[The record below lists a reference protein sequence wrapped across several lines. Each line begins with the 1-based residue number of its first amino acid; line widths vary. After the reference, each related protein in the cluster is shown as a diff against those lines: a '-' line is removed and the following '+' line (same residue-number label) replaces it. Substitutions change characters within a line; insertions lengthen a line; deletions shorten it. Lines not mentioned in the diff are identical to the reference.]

1 MDMPNCRP
9 LDRIALFVKLR
20 FSGFCLSFSWSFVVV
35 FSHDFSIHTRSLRQA
50 IASGEWLYTQTE
62 NALALRLAV
71 FDCISVCIGCGYM
84 VVCRIRVLSVACGTS
99 RALVGSNLFGCGHMK
114 CFVSNCNGK
123 IEMNVSYLE
132 LYCST
137 ASSLLCSCRYFL
149 FSSQI
154 KFPFCLAPKITLPE
168 TSKSNL
174 KIDGYIEDDWFSFRA
189 VRPIFRGI
197 AAILILRRV
206 PSWERSHI
214 PSQPA
219 LLKLMIFLS
228 QGGIC

>member
-1 MDMPNCRP
+1 MRKRILETNKNLCGTREWTCQTAHRIGSPSLSNCGFQVVAWASHGH
-9 LDRIALFVKLR
+9 LLLF
-20 FSGFCLSFSWSFVVV
+20 
-35 FSHDFSIHTRSLRQA
+35 FSHDFSIHTLCSLRQA

-62 NALALRLAV
+62 NVLALRLAV
-71 FDCISVCIGCGYM
+71 LPCISVCIGCGYM
-84 VVCRIRVLSVACGTS
+84 VVCRIRVLSHNITRTSTSIHVACGTS

-154 KFPFCLAPKITLPE
+154 KFPFCLAPKFTLPAA
-168 TSKSNL
+168 SKSNL
-174 KIDGYIEDDWFSFRA
+174 KIDG
-189 VRPIFRGI
+189 
-197 AAILILRRV
+197 
-206 PSWERSHI
+206 
-214 PSQPA
+214 
-219 LLKLMIFLS
+219 
-228 QGGIC
+228 